1 MTDFNAL
8 THEAAAV
15 DAAADAQTA
24 PPPEAEAV
32 AGESQADQVLSPEAE
47 ARGVIDLALSLAA
60 PFFPSLDKVYT
71 EETKDRLVKSAAP
84 LLAKYN
90 ISLLILFAKWKEEI
104 DFAFVAAPLVLHTV
118 RAVQTDRAARAKAA
132 ADAAKPAPG
141 PGGTA

>member
-1 MTDFNAL
+1 MTDINAL
-8 THEAAAV
+8 MHEAAAV

-32 AGESQADQVLSPEAE
+32 AGEAHQVLSPEEE
-47 ARGVIDLALSLAA
+47 ARGVIDLVLSLAA

-104 DFAFVAAPLVLHTV
+104 DFAFIAAPLVLQTV